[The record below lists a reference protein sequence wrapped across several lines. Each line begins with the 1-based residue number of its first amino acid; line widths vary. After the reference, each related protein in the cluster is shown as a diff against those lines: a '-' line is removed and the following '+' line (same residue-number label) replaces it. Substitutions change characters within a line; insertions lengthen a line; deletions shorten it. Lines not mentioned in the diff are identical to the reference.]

1 MSQPPSQQPPQGGF
15 GAPQEP
21 PNGVPQPPQGQ
32 PPQDPAPQDQ
42 ASSGRPD
49 PGGPPS
55 TPPSAQP
62 PAPPA
67 GPPQTPPP
75 GAPAYGY
82 PQQQPPAQPGY
93 GYPQQP
99 GQAPGPYGQQA
110 PGPYGQPAPGP
121 YGQQPGPY
129 GQQAPGPYGQPAPG
143 PYGQQPQ
150 GGYGHPQQYPGAPA
164 PGGPGSGGG
173 FLKGKTGI
181 VVAAA
186 LAVVLAA
193 GVGTWFLVSGSGDDD
208 PKKPVA
214 AGSDDPKAPSE
225 SPTVDE
231 GDGTGDG
238 REAGDDLN
246 AGRKPGEAK
255 VAWVQ
260 KNDVDLPRNGASVHG
275 PWFAGDVVAK
285 AMYRGV
291 SGYSVADG
299 KQQWKLDL
307 PADVCA
313 APNSPTPDGKIVIGV
328 KNGTTDRAKC
338 SVLQMIDLNTGKAG
352 WKKEIKKNGNWDF
365 LSDIG
370 LAISGDTVAVG
381 RTGNSNAY
389 RVSDGKELFGN
400 PEGNCKPFA
409 FSGGDKLIAAAS
421 CRTDDVKNPQHQV
434 QELNADTG
442 KPRWTYAPPRGW
454 EVSKVYSSTP
464 LVVRLEHQEKKEY
477 TIVALTD
484 SGKLRSQLA
493 PAKGAKL
500 TADCGN
506 SFSVFGEKLEGCS
519 GVAADADTFY
529 IATADDTSGTARTNK
544 VIAFDL
550 NTGKPKWEAPAPAE
564 RVLKPLG
571 MEGGDVLLYMRPK
584 YDSAG
589 AIVTLPPTG
598 GTPKT
603 LLQHPAGAGRVEN
616 GFFSSK
622 VVYEGGRSFVFSQR
636 VSASNDKEELE
647 QTTMLVFEK

>member
-21 PNGVPQPPQGQ
+21 PNGAPQPPQGR
-32 PPQDPAPQDQ
+32 PNPADAPQ
-42 ASSGRPD
+42 
-49 PGGPPS
+49 
-55 TPPSAQP
+55 TPP
-62 PAPPA
+62 PPA

-82 PQQQPPAQPGY
+82 PQQPPAQQPGY

-110 PGPYGQPAPGP
+110 PGPYGQ
-121 YGQQPGPY
+121 QPGPY
-129 GQQAPGPYGQPAPG
+129 GQQAPGPYGQQAPG

-150 GGYGHPQQYPGAPA
+150 TGYGYPQQQYPGAPA

-193 GVGTWFLVSGSGDDD
+193 GLGTWFLVSDSGDDD

-214 AGSDDPKAPSE
+214 TGSNDPKAPSE

-231 GDGTGDG
+231 GDGSGDG

-255 VAWVQ
+255 VAWLQ
-260 KNDVDLPRNGASVHG
+260 KNDIDLPRNGSAVQG

-285 AMYRGV
+285 AIYRSV

-299 KQQWKLDL
+299 KQKWKLDL

-313 APNSPTPDGKIVIGV
+313 TPNTPTPDGKIVIGV
-328 KNGTTDRAKC
+328 KNGTTDRANC
-338 SVLQMIDLNTGKAG
+338 SVLQMVDLNTGKAG

-389 RVSDGKELFGN
+389 RVSDGKELFGT

-409 FSGGDKLIAAAS
+409 FSGGDKLIAAVS
-421 CRTDDVKNPQHQV
+421 CRTDDIKNPQNQV
-434 QELNADTG
+434 QELNPATG
-442 KPRWTYAPPRGW
+442 KPRWTYQPPRGW

-464 LVVRLEHQEKKEY
+464 LVVRLEHEEKKQY
-477 TIVALTD
+477 TIMALTE

-493 PAKGAKL
+493 PGRSDKL

-506 SFSVFGEKLEGCS
+506 SFAIFGEKLEGCS
-519 GVAADADTFY
+519 GVAADANTFY
-529 IATADDTSGTARTNK
+529 IATEDDSSGTARTNK

-584 YDSAG
+584 YDTAG

-603 LLQHPAGAGRVEN
+603 LLLHPSGAGRVEN

-622 VVYEGGRSFVFSQR
+622 VLYKDSRSFVFSTR

>member
-21 PNGVPQPPQGQ
+21 PNEAPQPPQDQPDLAKPPQTPPGQ
-32 PPQDPAPQDQ
+32 PPQ
-42 ASSGRPD
+42 
-49 PGGPPS
+49 GPP
-55 TPPSAQP
+55 
-62 PAPPA
+62 PAEPPA

-75 GAPAYGY
+75 GAPSYGY
-82 PQQQPPAQPGY
+82 PQQPPAQPGY

-99 GQAPGPYGQQA
+99 GQAPGPYGQ
-110 PGPYGQPAPGP
+110 APGP

-129 GQQAPGPYGQPAPG
+129 GQQAPGPYGQQAPG

-150 GGYGHPQQYPGAPA
+150 PGYGYPQQQYPGAPA

-173 FLKGKTGI
+173 GFLKGKTGI
-181 VVAAA
+181 IVAAA

-193 GVGTWFLVSGSGDDD
+193 GAGTWFLVSDSGDED
-208 PKKPVA
+208 KKPVA
-214 AGSDDPKAPSE
+214 TTSNDPKPPSE
-225 SPTVDE
+225 SPTVDA

-238 REAGDDLN
+238 READDDLN

-255 VAWVQ
+255 VAWLQ
-260 KNDVDLPRNGASVHG
+260 KNDVDLPRNGSSVHG
-275 PWFAGDVVAK
+275 PWFSGDVIAK

-299 KQQWKLDL
+299 KQKWTLPL

-313 APNSPTPDGKIVIGV
+313 APHSPTADGKIVIGV
-328 KNGTTDRAKC
+328 KDGTTDRANC

-352 WKKEIKKNGNWDF
+352 WKKTVKKNGNWDF

-370 LAISGDTVAVG
+370 LAISGDTVTVG
-381 RTGNSNAY
+381 RTSNSNAY

-409 FSGGDKLIAAAS
+409 FAGGAKLIAAVN

-434 QELNADTG
+434 QELNPVTG
-442 KPRWTYAPPRGW
+442 KPKWTYQPPRGW
-454 EVSKVYSSTP
+454 EVGKVYSVSP
-464 LVVRLEHQEKKEY
+464 LVVKLDHEEKKQY
-477 TIVALTD
+477 AIAALTE
-484 SGKLRSQLA
+484 SGKLRSQLS
-493 PAKGAKL
+493 PARGDAL
-500 TADCGN
+500 TADCG
-506 SFSVFGEKLEGCS
+506 SGFAVFGQKLEGCS
-519 GVAADADTFY
+519 GVTADANTFY
-529 IATADDTSGTARTNK
+529 IATKDDTSGTARTNK

-571 MEGGDVLLYMRPK
+571 MEGGDVVLYMRPK
-584 YDSAG
+584 YDAAG

-603 LLQHPAGAGRVEN
+603 LLQHPESAGRIEN
-616 GFFSSK
+616 GFFSAK
-622 VVYEGGRSFVFSQR
+622 VVYQGDRSFIFSER

-647 QTTMLVFEK
+647 QSTLLVFEK

>member
-21 PNGVPQPPQGQ
+21 PNGAPQPPQGQ
-32 PPQDPAPQDQ
+32 PNPADAPQ
-42 ASSGRPD
+42 
-49 PGGPPS
+49 
-55 TPPSAQP
+55 TPP
-62 PAPPA
+62 PPA

-82 PQQQPPAQPGY
+82 PQQPPAQQPGY
-93 GYPQQP
+93 GYPQQL
-99 GQAPGPYGQQA
+99 GQAPGPYGQQ
-110 PGPYGQPAPGP
+110 APGP

-129 GQQAPGPYGQPAPG
+129 GQQAPGPYGQQAPG

-150 GGYGHPQQYPGAPA
+150 TGYGYPQQQYPGAPA

-193 GVGTWFLVSGSGDDD
+193 GLGTWFLVSDSGDDD

-214 AGSDDPKAPSE
+214 TGSNDPKAPSE

-231 GDGTGDG
+231 GDGSGDG

-255 VAWVQ
+255 VAWLQ
-260 KNDVDLPRNGASVHG
+260 KNDIDLPRNGSAVQG

-285 AMYRGV
+285 AIYRSV

-299 KQQWKLDL
+299 KQKWKLDL

-313 APNSPTPDGKIVIGV
+313 TPNTPTPDGKIVLGV
-328 KNGTTDRAKC
+328 KNGTTDRANC
-338 SVLQMIDLNTGKAG
+338 SVLQMVDLNTGKAG

-389 RVSDGKELFGN
+389 RVSDGKELFGT

-409 FSGGDKLIAAAS
+409 FSGGDKLIAAVS
-421 CRTDDVKNPQHQV
+421 CRTDDVKNPQNQV
-434 QELNADTG
+434 QELNPATG
-442 KPRWTYAPPRGW
+442 KPRWTYQAPRGW

-464 LVVRLEHQEKKEY
+464 LVVRLEHEEKKQY
-477 TIVALTD
+477 TIVALTE
-484 SGKLRSQLA
+484 SGKLRSQLV
-493 PAKGAKL
+493 PGKSDKL

-506 SFSVFGEKLEGCS
+506 SFAIFGEKLEGCS
-519 GVAADADTFY
+519 GVAADANTFY
-529 IATADDTSGTARTNK
+529 IATEDDSSGTARTNK

-584 YDSAG
+584 YDTAG

-603 LLQHPAGAGRVEN
+603 LLQHPSGAGRVEN

-622 VVYEGGRSFVFSQR
+622 VLYKDSRSFVFSTR